1 MSIWPNRR
9 IEDLLG
15 IELPIIQA
23 PMAGSAFA
31 EMAVAVSEAGGLG
44 SLACALLSTEQLE
57 QEFVQIRR
65 ETRRS
70 VNLNFFC
77 HQPARV
83 DPGREQKWKTRLEKY
98 YAELG

>member
-1 MSIWPNRR
+1 MAAFSARVETRSKPMSVWPNRR

-44 SLACALLSTEQLE
+44 SLGVRSAERRATPAAARCRYAAEHDARST
-57 QEFVQIRR
+57 
-65 ETRRS
+65 
-70 VNLNFFC
+70 
-77 HQPARV
+77 
-83 DPGREQKWKTRLEKY
+83 
-98 YAELG
+98 